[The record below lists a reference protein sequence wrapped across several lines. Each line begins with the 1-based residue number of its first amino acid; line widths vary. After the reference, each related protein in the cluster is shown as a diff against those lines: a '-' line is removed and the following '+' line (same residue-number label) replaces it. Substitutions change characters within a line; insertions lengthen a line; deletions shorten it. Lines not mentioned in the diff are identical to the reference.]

1 MTVRRTYRCD
11 NCEKEFVFECS
22 SDDGDPPC
30 PNPDCGKVLEWTP
43 KSFAIGG
50 SIEGKAAAYT
60 YKALEQDYGLTDFRD
75 NARPGD
81 SGIITRPETKVEAE
95 AVEREYRAQIAQVSK
110 ENIQQFWGESAGAA
124 ASAPGNAGLKSMTGQ
139 SLLAMAKVGPQAG
152 FNVMTDLQNKIVK
165 GGISRDPR
173 SMIREGF
180 RTDFHNPARK
190 SRI

>member
-1 MTVRRTYRCD
+1 MIRRTYQCRD
-11 NCEKEFVFECS
+11 CEREFIFECAA
-22 SDDGDPPC
+22 DDPDPPC
-30 PNPDCGKVLEWTP
+30 PNPKCDQVLDWRP
-43 KSFAIGG
+43 ISFAIGG

-95 AVEREYRAQIAQVSK
+95 AVEREYRAQISQLSPEKTA
-110 ENIQQFWGESAGAA
+110 QFWGESAGAA
-124 ASAPGNAGLKSMTGQ
+124 AAAPGNAGIKSMTGQ

-152 FNVMTDLQNKIVK
+152 FNAMTDLQNKIVK

-173 SMIREGF
+173 TMIKEGY
-180 RTDFHNPARK
+180 RTDFNNPARK
-190 SRI
+190 RG

>member
-1 MTVRRTYRCD
+1 
-11 NCEKEFVFECS
+11 
-22 SDDGDPPC
+22 
-30 PNPDCGKVLEWTP
+30 LEWRP

-95 AVEREYRAQIAQVSK
+95 AVEREYRAQISQVSK
-110 ENIQQFWGESAGAA
+110 ENMQQFWGESAGAA
-124 ASAPGNAGLKSMTGQ
+124 AAANAPGGLKSMTGQ

-152 FNVMTDLQNKIVK
+152 FNAMTDLQNKMAK

-190 SRI
+190 RG